1 VKRGLCA
8 LSIVASPDSIGKPH
22 QIEKKPSLG
31 YTGDTMK
38 FHNLE
43 KTNSL
48 PILLGLSFVV
58 FGWFVLSLTL
68 ASLFVVPI
76 VASGFTLIAALVLFI
91 GWKFFRFAPTDLR
104 LAFVIA
110 LLYAVF
116 VGVISEPTLF
126 SGRDQGSI
134 AEAAYRLATNTELA
148 FSTPGSESF
157 FQIYGPGTALN
168 FPGFAY
174 TKEGHLIT
182 QFPLGYTAW
191 LASFVSLFGIHGF
204 AIGNALLLFLF
215 LFFFYQL
222 LRLFVHYYYAFAG
235 LLLAMTSFLPSWFAK
250 STLTE
255 NLALFLFVFLVY
267 NIIVFFREGKFLFY
281 TGILLS
287 GSLLAFTRIEGFAL
301 LLLTLVLLAFHRHTR
316 SLFHTY
322 PWKSLI
328 VPGVLFTFFLM
339 RDFFLNVPYYKMIGK
354 ALFKFLRSFSEP
366 LLASGTAET
375 GSLGLG
381 SVFFLYGLL
390 GLTILGIFGML
401 LLLKKKQ
408 WFVLIPAFI
417 ALPTFLYLFHPN
429 ITPDYPW
436 MLRRYLFTL
445 FPTFLFYSVICVAFL
460 FSEKRIAHLPE
471 KPRGQKLFWATLVFL
486 GLFILQFP
494 AWSSQFSFAEYR
506 GLRNQVATFAQEF
519 TDRDLIL
526 VDQNATGDGFA
537 MLTGPGHFLYGKNTV
552 YFFNPYDLPALDTS
566 RFERVYLLTPE
577 ESEGRYAAVF
587 GERLIF
593 KKSVTFSLEHLED
606 LSATKNTTWRLPE
619 TMTTKTKNL
628 LFQIY

>member
-1 VKRGLCA
+1 
-8 LSIVASPDSIGKPH
+8 
-22 QIEKKPSLG
+22 
-31 YTGDTMK
+31 MK
-38 FHNLE
+38 LHPLE
-43 KTNSL
+43 KINSL
-48 PILLGLSFVV
+48 PILIGLSFVV
-58 FGWFVLSLTL
+58 FGWFALSLTL
-68 ASLFVVPI
+68 ASLFAFPI
-76 VASGFTLIAALVLFI
+76 VVSGFTLISALVVFI
-91 GWKFFRFAPTDLR
+91 CWKFFRFAPTDLR
-104 LAFVIA
+104 LAFILA

-116 VGVISEPTLF
+116 VGIVSEPTLF

-157 FQIYGPGTALN
+157 FQIYGEGTALN

-174 TKEGHLIT
+174 TKEGYLLT

-191 LASFVSLFGIHGF
+191 LASFVSLFGVQGF

-222 LRLFVHYYYAFAG
+222 LRLFVHPYYAFAG

-267 NIIVFFREGKFLFY
+267 NIIVFFREGKFIFY

-287 GSLLAFTRIEGFAL
+287 GSLLAFTRIEGFVL
-301 LLLTLVLLAFHRHTR
+301 LFLTLFLLIFHRHTR

-328 VPGVLFTFFLM
+328 VPGVLFTFFLA
-339 RDFFLNVPYYKMIGK
+339 RDFFLNLPYYKMIGK

-366 LLASGTAET
+366 LLASGTTAT
-375 GSLGLG
+375 SSLGLG

-390 GLTILGIFGML
+390 ALALVGFFGIL

-408 WFVLIPAFI
+408 WPTLIPAFI

-445 FPTFLFYSVICVAFL
+445 FPVLLFYAVISIAFL
-460 FSEKRIAHLPE
+460 FSEKKIAHLPE
-471 KPRGQKLFWATLVFL
+471 KPTGKKLIFAISVFF

-494 AWSSQFSFAEYR
+494 AWSSQLSFAEYR
-506 GLRNQVATFAQEF
+506 GLRKQIATFSQEF
-519 TDRDLIL
+519 TDQDLIL
-526 VDQNATGDGFA
+526 IDQNATGDGFA
-537 MLTGPGHFLYGKNTV
+537 MLSGPGQFLHGKNTV

-577 ESEGRYAAVF
+577 EDQGRYVAVF

-593 KKSVTFSLEHLED
+593 KKSLTFSLEHFEK
-606 LSATKNTTWRLPE
+606 LSTSKNNSWRLPE
-619 TMTTKTKNL
+619 KITTKTKNL

>member
-1 VKRGLCA
+1 MFTP
-8 LSIVASPDSIGKPH
+8 IVASPDSIGKLP
-22 QIEKKPSLG
+22 QIEKKALLR
-31 YTGDTMK
+31 YTTNIMK
-38 FHNLE
+38 LYHLE

-48 PILLGLSFVV
+48 PMLLGLSFVV
-58 FGWFVLSLTL
+58 FGWFALSLTL
-68 ASLFVVPI
+68 ASLFVFPI
-76 VASGFTLIAALVLFI
+76 VAIGFTLIAALVLFI
-91 GWKFFRFAPTDLR
+91 VWKFFRFAPTDVR
-104 LAFVIA
+104 LAFVLA
-110 LLYAVF
+110 LLYAIF
-116 VGVISEPTLF
+116 IGIISEPTLF

-157 FQIYGPGTALN
+157 FHIYGPGTALN

-215 LFFFYQL
+215 LFTFYQL
-222 LRLFVHYYYAFAG
+222 FRLFVHHYYAFAG

-267 NIIVFFREGKFLFY
+267 NTIVFFREGKFLFY

-287 GSLLAFTRIEGFAL
+287 GSLLAFTRIEGFVL
-301 LLLTLVLLAFHRHTR
+301 LPLTLLLLAFHRHTR
-316 SLFHTY
+316 SLFRTY
-322 PWKSLI
+322 PWKSL
-328 VPGVLFTFFLM
+328 VLPGVLFTFFLM

-366 LLASGTAET
+366 LLVSGTTEAS
-375 GSLGLG
+375 SLGIG
-381 SVFFLYGLL
+381 SIFFLYGLL
-390 GLTILGIFGML
+390 GTTILGIFGIL
-401 LLLKKKQ
+401 LFLKKKQ
-408 WFVLIPAFI
+408 WVVLIPAAI

-436 MLRRYLFTL
+436 MLRRYLFTI
-445 FPTFLFYSVICVAFL
+445 FPAFLFYSVVCVAFL
-460 FSEKRIAHLPE
+460 FSEKQMAHLPE
-471 KPRGQKLFWATLVFL
+471 KPHGQKLFWATFIFL

-506 GLRNQVATFAQEF
+506 GLKNQIATFTQEF
-519 TDRDLIL
+519 TDQDLIL

-537 MLTGPGHFLYGKNTV
+537 MLSGPGNFLYGKNTL

-566 RFERVYLLTPE
+566 RFEHVYLLTPE
-577 ESEGRYAAVF
+577 ESEGRYTAVF
-587 GERLIF
+587 GERLVF
-593 KKSVTFSLEHLED
+593 KKSVTFSLEHLGD
-606 LSATKNTTWRLPE
+606 PSSTQNALWQLPE
-619 TMTTKTKNL
+619 TVTTKTRNI